1 MDSPG
6 SSSSSFRWRRV
17 LDEEWDPD
25 GREKR
30 QNDRSRR
37 LAYLKNIHMGYYTY
51 TGFKKKK
58 HTKHVIPWPPIS
70 AHPPLWLE
78 KRRDVSRIVESLHL
92 RIRDMA
98 KIKLGSMDVVTAPL
112 GATL

>member
-1 MDSPG
+1 M
-6 SSSSSFRWRRV
+6 
-17 LDEEWDPD
+17 DPD
-25 GREKR
+25 
-30 QNDRSRR
+30 
-37 LAYLKNIHMGYYTY
+37 MGKKAEWPTPFGILQEYTHGLLYTY
-51 TGFKKKK
+51 SFKKK

-98 KIKLGSMDVVTAPL
+98 KIKLGSMDAVTAPL

>member
-1 MDSPG
+1 MIYSIKYTLLSHYDPTSWFLPIIYTFICARKTAVPRLQKSDVMDRAQVMDSLG

-51 TGFKKKK
+51 TGFKKK
-58 HTKHVIPWPPIS
+58 TY
-70 AHPPLWLE
+70 
-78 KRRDVSRIVESLHL
+78 
-92 RIRDMA
+92 
-98 KIKLGSMDVVTAPL
+98 
-112 GATL
+112 